1 MMDYP
6 ILSIL
11 IWFPI
16 IVGVA
21 LVAFNNLSKSTSSTI
36 ALVTTLLVL
45 IISIQ
50 LLQYYDSDS
59 INLQFVEKV
68 QWIPGFNIFYYLAV
82 DGISVSLII
91 LTAFIIFLIVIFI
104 SLR

>member
-1 MMDYP
+1 MIDYP

-21 LVAFNNLSKSTSSTI
+21 LVASNNLSKSTSSTI

-50 LLQYYDSDS
+50 LLQHYDSNS
-59 INLQFVEKV
+59 INLQ
-68 QWIPGFNIFYYLAV
+68 
-82 DGISVSLII
+82 
-91 LTAFIIFLIVIFI
+91 
-104 SLR
+104 